1 MKNLTLIAHG
11 DIKEKLADTL
21 RSLEQVSEFTFTQI
35 ESHGTRDEFDTALS
49 ARDSVIGYTPHVRV
63 DVLLQSEDVE
73 NVLLALRSADCG
85 LAGRG
90 TYQVTTVEKQ
100 GVL

>member
-1 MKNLTLIAHG
+1 MKNLTLIAHA
-11 DIKEKLADTL
+11 DIKERLADTL
-21 RSLEQVSEFTFTQI
+21 RSLELASEFTFTQV
-35 ESHGTRDEFDTALS
+35 ESHGARDEFDTALS

-63 DVLLQSEDVE
+63 DILLRNEDVDD
-73 NVLLALRSADCG
+73 VLRALRTADCG

-100 GVL
+100 GTL